1 MTRLAMSILIS
12 VVIAAGSV
20 ALHAHDQFRFVGT
33 VVRFDAA
40 KNVLTFK
47 TREDKKDLTLKVQ
60 FTDKTTLERDGKPA
74 PKSALKA
81 GVSVV
86 VDAWGDDYDEMDA
99 LAIKIVPPP
108 APR

>member
-1 MTRLAMSILIS
+1 MARWMMVMLIGA
-12 VVIAAGSV
+12 VVAAGST
-20 ALHAHDQFRFVGT
+20 ALVAHDQFRFVGT
-33 VVRFDAA
+33 VVRFDAT

-60 FTDKTTLERDGKPA
+60 FTAKTTLERDGKPA

-81 GVSVV
+81 GVAIV
-86 VDAWGDDYDEMDA
+86 VDAWGDDYDAMDA

-108 APR
+108 SR